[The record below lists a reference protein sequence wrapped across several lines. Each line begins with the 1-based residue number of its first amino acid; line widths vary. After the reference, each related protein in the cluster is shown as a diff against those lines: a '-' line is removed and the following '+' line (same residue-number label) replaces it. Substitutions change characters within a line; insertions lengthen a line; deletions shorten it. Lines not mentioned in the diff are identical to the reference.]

1 MAKEVQRQA
10 TYFPCLHILKLQQV
24 YINLWIQTFP
34 ITGKVEICP
43 LWSMFRAQPS
53 CLLSALLPSLSRP
66 GTHQCGSCDRTVQPP
81 VWSCSTQAPAAL
93 RVPILSPQTSPK
105 WPTSGLREHAE
116 DQSQH
121 FKQSQTYPT
130 LPSNHWALR
139 GTLKL
144 GHSCHTAALE
154 LSRTS
159 LKSCSHQPWS
169 WDGSHAQFE
178 MLCCFGC
185 SWAPQGCSSLKWALK
200 QVPQNSRN
208 QQIFLRS
215 VNSGI

>member
-1 MAKEVQRQA
+1 M
-10 TYFPCLHILKLQQV
+10 
-24 YINLWIQTFP
+24 
-34 ITGKVEICP
+34 
-43 LWSMFRAQPS
+43 
-53 CLLSALLPSLSRP
+53 
-66 GTHQCGSCDRTVQPP
+66 VQPP
-81 VWSCSTQAPAAL
+81 VWICSTQAPAAL

-144 GHSCHTAALE
+144 GHSCHTAASV

-169 WDGSHAQFE
+169 WDGSHAQLE

-185 SWAPQGCSSLKWALK
+185 SWAPQGCSSPKWALK